1 MVSYEGIFFDGEAV
15 DFIHSLEENRL
26 ERVNNILHCTF
37 KYKPSD
43 KEIFDDIVGKNFDIY
58 IVGYGNDGMNSGFE
72 VVLPS
77 ELMKYYINFDENN
90 PDVIKIPHI
99 TASLSEGAKAVNTKN
114 LIFKRLEKP
123 IKITGRFGYWIKEDG
138 KEFLSYEPYKR
149 KNKR

>member
-114 LIFKRLEKP
+114 LTFKRLEKS
-123 IKITGRFGYWIKEDG
+123 IKITGRFGYWIKKDG

>member
-123 IKITGRFGYWIKEDG
+123 IKITGRFGYWIKEDD